1 MNTLH
6 TRLSGVLVHPT
17 SFPSPYGIGDLGQGA
32 YDFIDFLKASGQS
45 LWQVLPLGPTGFGD
59 SPYQSFSA
67 FAGQSLLISPDD
79 LVDLELITKDD
90 LYPIPEFDAA
100 KVDYGAVLN
109 YKNGLF
115 KKAFQTFHHTP
126 NKFLLEEFD
135 DFCLENK
142 KWLSDYAVFMACKD
156 AHEGRSWQ
164 EWDDE
169 MTTPTAKVRLAFETE
184 YKEQIKYYKFIQF
197 LFFREWMKLKK
208 YANEAD
214 IEIIGDIPFFVS
226 FDSADVWA
234 NKELYQLDTKGHPLQ
249 VAGVPPDYFSA
260 TGQLWGNPLYDW
272 KHHEADGY
280 SWWIDRIK
288 MQMKLTDYL
297 RIDHFRGFDTY
308 YAIPYGAKTA
318 QTGEWRSGP
327 GMKLFRAVKQALG
340 DVPIV
345 AEDLGELFPS
355 VYELLAESGFPGM
368 KVLQFAFGPG
378 DSEYLPHNH
387 PVHCVVYTGTHD
399 NTTAAAWYRTAAPA
413 QRKKA
418 AAYLGLNRE
427 EGFAAGLVRGA
438 LASPGE
444 LCIIPL
450 ADYLALGAEA
460 RINTP
465 STLGGSN
472 WVWRALPGQLC
483 AANAKKIAALAVLY
497 GRA

>member
-109 YKNGLF
+109 YKNVLF

-249 VAGVPPDYFSA
+249 V
-260 TGQLWGNPLYDW
+260 L
-272 KHHEADGY
+272 
-280 SWWIDRIK
+280 
-288 MQMKLTDYL
+288 
-297 RIDHFRGFDTY
+297 
-308 YAIPYGAKTA
+308 
-318 QTGEWRSGP
+318 SG
-327 GMKLFRAVKQALG
+327 
-340 DVPIV
+340 
-345 AEDLGELFPS
+345 
-355 VYELLAESGFPGM
+355 
-368 KVLQFAFGPG
+368 
-378 DSEYLPHNH
+378 
-387 PVHCVVYTGTHD
+387 
-399 NTTAAAWYRTAAPA
+399 
-413 QRKKA
+413 
-418 AAYLGLNRE
+418 
-427 EGFAAGLVRGA
+427 
-438 LASPGE
+438 
-444 LCIIPL
+444 
-450 ADYLALGAEA
+450 
-460 RINTP
+460 
-465 STLGGSN
+465 
-472 WVWRALPGQLC
+472 
-483 AANAKKIAALAVLY
+483 
-497 GRA
+497 

>member
-109 YKNGLF
+109 YKNALF

-142 KWLSDYAVFMACKD
+142 KWLSDYSVFMACKD

-197 LFFREWMKLKK
+197 LFF
-208 YANEAD
+208 
-214 IEIIGDIPFFVS
+214 II
-226 FDSADVWA
+226 
-234 NKELYQLDTKGHPLQ
+234 
-249 VAGVPPDYFSA
+249 
-260 TGQLWGNPLYDW
+260 
-272 KHHEADGY
+272 
-280 SWWIDRIK
+280 
-288 MQMKLTDYL
+288 
-297 RIDHFRGFDTY
+297 
-308 YAIPYGAKTA
+308 
-318 QTGEWRSGP
+318 
-327 GMKLFRAVKQALG
+327 
-340 DVPIV
+340 
-345 AEDLGELFPS
+345 
-355 VYELLAESGFPGM
+355 
-368 KVLQFAFGPG
+368 
-378 DSEYLPHNH
+378 
-387 PVHCVVYTGTHD
+387 
-399 NTTAAAWYRTAAPA
+399 
-413 QRKKA
+413 
-418 AAYLGLNRE
+418 
-427 EGFAAGLVRGA
+427 
-438 LASPGE
+438 
-444 LCIIPL
+444 
-450 ADYLALGAEA
+450 
-460 RINTP
+460 
-465 STLGGSN
+465 
-472 WVWRALPGQLC
+472 
-483 AANAKKIAALAVLY
+483 
-497 GRA
+497 

>member
-260 TGQLWGNPLYDW
+260 TGQLWAIRSTTGNT
-272 KHHEADGY
+272 
-280 SWWIDRIK
+280 
-288 MQMKLTDYL
+288 MKLT
-297 RIDHFRGFDTY
+297 
-308 YAIPYGAKTA
+308 AIP
-318 QTGEWRSGP
+318 
-327 GMKLFRAVKQALG
+327 
-340 DVPIV
+340 
-345 AEDLGELFPS
+345 
-355 VYELLAESGFPGM
+355 
-368 KVLQFAFGPG
+368 
-378 DSEYLPHNH
+378 
-387 PVHCVVYTGTHD
+387 
-399 NTTAAAWYRTAAPA
+399 
-413 QRKKA
+413 
-418 AAYLGLNRE
+418 
-427 EGFAAGLVRGA
+427 
-438 LASPGE
+438 
-444 LCIIPL
+444 
-450 ADYLALGAEA
+450 
-460 RINTP
+460 
-465 STLGGSN
+465 GGST
-472 WVWRALPGQLC
+472 VSKCR
-483 AANAKKIAALAVLY
+483 
-497 GRA
+497 

>member
-197 LFFREWMKLKK
+197 LFFREWMKLK
-208 YANEAD
+208 N
-214 IEIIGDIPFFVS
+214 
-226 FDSADVWA
+226 
-234 NKELYQLDTKGHPLQ
+234 
-249 VAGVPPDYFSA
+249 
-260 TGQLWGNPLYDW
+260 
-272 KHHEADGY
+272 
-280 SWWIDRIK
+280 
-288 MQMKLTDYL
+288 MQMKLTSRSSAIFRFSYL
-297 RIDHFRGFDTY
+297 STVPMSGQTKSSISLIRKVIRFRLPEFRQTISVQPDSSGAIRSTTGNTMKLT
-308 YAIPYGAKTA
+308 AIP
-318 QTGEWRSGP
+318 
-327 GMKLFRAVKQALG
+327 
-340 DVPIV
+340 
-345 AEDLGELFPS
+345 
-355 VYELLAESGFPGM
+355 
-368 KVLQFAFGPG
+368 
-378 DSEYLPHNH
+378 
-387 PVHCVVYTGTHD
+387 
-399 NTTAAAWYRTAAPA
+399 
-413 QRKKA
+413 
-418 AAYLGLNRE
+418 
-427 EGFAAGLVRGA
+427 
-438 LASPGE
+438 
-444 LCIIPL
+444 
-450 ADYLALGAEA
+450 
-460 RINTP
+460 
-465 STLGGSN
+465 GGST
-472 WVWRALPGQLC
+472 VSKCR
-483 AANAKKIAALAVLY
+483 
-497 GRA
+497 